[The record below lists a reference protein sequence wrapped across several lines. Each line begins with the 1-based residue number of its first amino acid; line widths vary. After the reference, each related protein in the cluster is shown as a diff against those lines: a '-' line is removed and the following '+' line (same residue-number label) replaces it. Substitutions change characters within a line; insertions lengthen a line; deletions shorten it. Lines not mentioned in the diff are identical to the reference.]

1 MKSYHIE
8 PMNGFKASTPLEL
21 PASHDMTLEEKEQ
34 LKLENSP
41 TEQSQQ
47 GDEKVLR
54 LIKLKES
61 AIAQQKYRNRNIF

>member
-1 MKSYHIE
+1 
-8 PMNGFKASTPLEL
+8 MNGFKASTPLEL

-41 TEQSQQ
+41 TEQSHTTRWR
-47 GDEKVLR
+47 KSTAVN
-54 LIKLKES
+54 KLKES

>member
-1 MKSYHIE
+1 
-8 PMNGFKASTPLEL
+8 MNGFKASTPLEL
-21 PASHDMTLEEKEQ
+21 PASHDMTLEEKE

-54 LIKLKES
+54 LIS
-61 AIAQQKYRNRNIF
+61 